1 MKNDERSLMT
11 ISNLSS
17 TVSNVRDVIECY
29 DLEEALQTNE
39 GKAQIENLQN
49 ILSEVLSVGDNL
61 LTDPTVSDRI
71 CKMVEE
77 VMREA
82 EDLLSAIENLHF
94 RENEDSDYL
103 MEQE

>member
-11 ISNLSS
+11 ASNLSS

-49 ILSEVLSVGDNL
+49 ILLGVLSVGNNL
-61 LTDPTVSDRI
+61 LTDLTVSDQV
-71 CKMVEE
+71 CKMTKE
-77 VMREA
+77 VMGEA
-82 EDLLSAIENLHF
+82 EDLLSVIEDLHF